1 MIQLYK
7 KLGELMNENYNYQ
20 NGSEPDYYEIYTK
33 NSIKEATKT
42 FSRFSLSLFVYL
54 VVVYAVIFAAE
65 VIMLLALGKEN
76 FTELLTTNAIFTH
89 LFNSIPQ
96 YLIAFPILYL
106 MVKGMKTKYRQKT
119 NMCASEFFSLFLI
132 SQTAMFA
139 GNLIGEAFNGFF
151 SVFKGSEVTDPVGE
165 LIASSPIWLL
175 FITVVIIGPIFEE
188 LIFRKLMIDRLSRY
202 GELVAVMASSIAFGL
217 FHGNFYQFFY
227 AVMLG
232 LILGYMY
239 AKTRNIKYSIIMHM
253 LINFFGS
260 ILSIP
265 IAESAEKLF
274 PQLENIQNGIEVNMA
289 DFLKN
294 AMLVGSYS
302 IIQYAM
308 IIAGV
313 VLFVKSLKRGKFRI
327 KSTYE
332 YKIPS
337 ERVASIAIFN
347 PGTILFLVLT
357 VLIFVSNIVM

>member
-1 MIQLYK
+1 
-7 KLGELMNENYNYQ
+7 MNENYNYQ

-33 NSIKEATKT
+33 NSIKEAGKT
-42 FSRFSLSLFVYL
+42 FSRFSMALFVYL
-54 VVVYAVIFAAE
+54 IVVYAVIFAAE
-65 VIMLLALGKEN
+65 IIMIVALGKEK
-76 FTELLTTNAIFTH
+76 FAELLTTNAIFTH

-96 YLIAFPILYL
+96 YLIAFPVLYL
-106 MVKGMKTKYRQKT
+106 MVKGMKTKYRESSTMSVQ
-119 NMCASEFFSLFLI
+119 EFFSLFLI

-139 GNLIGEAFNGFF
+139 GSLIGEAFNGFF
-151 SVFKGSEVTDPVGE
+151 SAFKGSEITDPVGE

-202 GELVAVMASSIAFGL
+202 GELVAVMTSSIAFGL

-260 ILSIP
+260 ILAMP
-265 IAESAEKLF
+265 IAESANELI
-274 PQLENIQNGIEVNMA
+274 PQLESIQNGVEVNMA

-294 AMLVGSYS
+294 VMLVGSYS

-313 VLFVKSLKRGKFRI
+313 VLFVKAVKRGNFRI

-337 ERVASIAIFN
+337 ERVASVAILN
-347 PGTILFLVLT
+347 PGTILFLILT
-357 VLIFVSNIVM
+357 ILVFVSNIVM